1 MESERWTLIDVSPSY
16 STTDLISVVEKNR
29 WESLIGREVYSGN
42 DPAEVL
48 EDAKEGTGSDILTGV
63 KRGSRRPFVLRNSN
77 SSKFIIKKKEN
88 LVYTPFKNGSEFK
101 KFIKLQS
108 PVLTKDGS
116 DDFYTVE
123 NIEYEG
129 VELVCH
135 SSKSEVDPNTGRM
148 RKIAFSKVEE
158 YNFVDLLFQRFRFR
172 GTLCGKEVTEASK

>member
-1 MESERWTLIDVSPSY
+1 MESERWTLIDASPSY
-16 STTDLISVVEKNR
+16 STADLISVVEKNR
-29 WESLIGREVYSGN
+29 WESLIGREVYFGN

-48 EDAKEGTGSDILTGV
+48 EIAKEGTGSDILTGV

-77 SSKFIIKKKEN
+77 SSKFVIKKKEN

-108 PVLTKDGS
+108 PILMKDDS

-123 NIEYEG
+123 NIEYGG

-135 SSKSEVDPNTGRM
+135 SSKPEVDPSASHM
-148 RKIAFSKVEE
+148 YSKVEE
-158 YNFVDLLFQRFRFR
+158 YSFVDLLFQRFRFR
-172 GTLCGKEVTEASK
+172 GTLCGKEVTEALE

>member
-16 STTDLISVVEKNR
+16 STADFISVVEKNR
-29 WESLIGREVYSGN
+29 WEPLIGREVYSGN

-48 EDAKEGTGSDILTGV
+48 ENAKEGIGSDILIDV

-108 PVLTKDGS
+108 PILMKDGS

-172 GTLCGKEVTEASK
+172 GTLCGKEVTEASR